1 MKTYYRRKFRWD
13 RELIYK
19 NDRELI
25 YKNDKGIISY
35 WGKDY
40 DTGAWRESRFKTIE
54 DMKSQ
59 SLWVD
64 EIPVQEIA
72 LII

>member
-1 MKTYYRRKFRWD
+1 MKTYYRRKFRW
-13 RELIYK
+13 
-19 NDRELI
+19 DRELI